1 MFTIATSDQ
10 AREAAEK
17 YTTIQNK
24 DLDRLQIFERYLR
37 KSITIILYTVLL
49 RISVNWVIDHYIFPP
64 YDLKEINTVQT
75 NALVITR

>member
-1 MFTIATSDQ
+1 MFSTATSDQ
-10 AREAAEK
+10 TNEAAEK
-17 YTTIQNK
+17 YTRNK
-24 DLDRLQIFERYLR
+24 DLDRLKIFERYLR

-49 RISVNWVIDHYIFPP
+49 PISVNWVIDHYIFPP